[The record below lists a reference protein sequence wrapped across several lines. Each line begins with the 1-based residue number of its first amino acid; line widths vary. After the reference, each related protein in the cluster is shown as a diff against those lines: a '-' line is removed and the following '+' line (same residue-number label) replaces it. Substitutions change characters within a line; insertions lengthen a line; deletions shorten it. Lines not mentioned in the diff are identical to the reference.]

1 MHTDYHYSHSIIICG
16 GMVLLAAICFGG
28 VKVINQIEA
37 GSRPADRDE

>member
-28 VKVINQIEA
+28 VKVIKQMRLE
-37 GSRPADRDE
+37 